1 MIVDSCHNR
10 VSADQCHMTVSRA
23 HWGDVF
29 LKLSAYYFSIVPGKG
44 PFLKEEFGS
53 LLAYGKSLIT

>member
-29 LKLSAYYFSIVPGKG
+29 LKLSAYYFSIDLGTS
-44 PFLKEEFGS
+44 PFLKEEFSS
-53 LLAYGKSLIT
+53 LLANGKSWIT